1 MEAPKI
7 TKELLGGLVLTSCVS
22 LLIEL
27 DIFRCRFV
35 LCVCPGLCKY
45 VSIYTARSMC
55 CCMFAPFCLRV
66 YLSLFLAILC
76 CPPPHT
82 QHSLHTHTHTHTH
95 TLELRHNSHTHTHTL
110 PTSMCVP
117 SLFFALTS
125 CLVSLQSRKASDQT
139 KSIESKTDSIGS
151 GRAIPIK
158 QVRDRIRTLMI
169 WGKYTVIGVNCR
181 PVMRIS
187 QMSIS

>member
-1 MEAPKI
+1 MFRYWSNLI
-7 TKELLGGLVLTSCVS
+7 FSVVVLFCVS
-22 LLIEL
+22 VLVCVNMYLYIL
-27 DIFRCRFV
+27 HVQCAAVCLHRSACAFIWASFLRF
-35 LCVCPGLCKY
+35 Y
-45 VSIYTARSMC
+45 V
-55 CCMFAPFCLRV
+55 V
-66 YLSLFLAILC
+66 
-76 CPPPHT
+76 PH
-82 QHSLHTHTHTHTH
+82 HTHNTHFTHTHTH

-169 WGKYTVIGVNCR
+169 WGKYTVIG
-181 PVMRIS
+181 
-187 QMSIS
+187 

>member
-22 LLIEL
+22 LLVEL

-45 VSIYTARSMC
+45 ISIYTARSVC

-82 QHSLHTHTHTHTH
+82 PTLTSLHTYTHTHTRVKAQLTH
-95 TLELRHNSHTHTHTL
+95 TPSPPPCVFPVCSLHWHLVLFLCSHGKPVIRQRALR
-110 PTSMCVP
+110 VK
-117 SLFFALTS
+117 LT
-125 CLVSLQSRKASDQT
+125 V
-139 KSIESKTDSIGS
+139 
-151 GRAIPIK
+151 
-158 QVRDRIRTLMI
+158 
-169 WGKYTVIGVNCR
+169 
-181 PVMRIS
+181 
-187 QMSIS
+187 